1 MPFLNRKAISI
12 EYAMIQNV
20 DNTPLSTLYTLES
33 RRAIPRRMSAD
44 APEPLALPSPAAAL
58 PDPSVA
64 EVVEDVRDL
73 VGQGPAIDNELVEAA
88 VRSWS
93 DNTRRAFRSDLTVWS
108 NWCHCHGVVPAQAT
122 PSHVAAFIRALSGI
136 DPSAEEIRAIATIE
150 RYVSYIGRAYRMA
163 GLADPTAGELVTLEK
178 KAARKKRG
186 VRQRQARAIRFK
198 GDIADF
204 DSPPSGVCLAHLL
217 KAVRRDVMGLRDEAL
232 LRVAYDS
239 AARRSELVAIDVDH
253 IHGPD
258 GQGAAAL
265 FIPSSKT
272 DQEGEGA
279 WGYLSPAT
287 MKAIARWREAAHV
300 DKGPLFRRIETH
312 FDGSIAAIGTK
323 RLHPNSINLIYKR
336 LVGAAH
342 RKKLLGPMSE
352 AEVERWI
359 KAVSSHSLR
368 VGVAQDNFA
377 AGESLPAIMQAYRW
391 RDSKTVLR
399 YGAQLAAKSGA
410 SARMAQRV
418 AAE

>member
-1 MPFLNRKAISI
+1 
-12 EYAMIQNV
+12 
-20 DNTPLSTLYTLES
+20 
-33 RRAIPRRMSAD
+33 MSAH
-44 APEPLALPSPAAAL
+44 APETLSGPLALPSPAAAL
-58 PDPSVA
+58 PDPAVE

-73 VGQGPAIDNELVEAA
+73 VGPGVRLDAELVAAA
-88 VRSWS
+88 VRGWS
-93 DNTRRAFRSDLTVWS
+93 DNTRRAFRADLVVWGD
-108 NWCHCHGVVPAQAT
+108 WCRHHGIVPAQAT
-122 PSHVAAFIRALSGI
+122 QSHVAAFIRALSGI
-136 DPSAEEIRAIATIE
+136 DTSAEEIRAMATLE

-163 GLADPTAGELVTLEK
+163 GLADPTNGELVTLEK

-204 DSPPSGVCLAHLL
+204 DSPPSGVCLANLL

-232 LRVAYDS
+232 MRVAYDV
-239 AARRSELVAIDVDH
+239 AARRSEVVAIDVDH

-258 GQGAAAL
+258 AQGAGAL

-287 MKAIARWREAAHV
+287 MKAIARWREAAHI

-323 RLHPNSINLIYKR
+323 RLHPNSINLLYKR
-336 LVGAAH
+336 LVQRAFD
-342 RKKLLGPMSE
+342 KKLLGSMSE
-352 AEVERWI
+352 AEVARWVA
-359 KAVSSHSLR
+359 AVSSHSLR

-377 AGESLPAIMQAYRW
+377 AREPLPAIMQAYRW
-391 RDSKTVLR
+391 RDPKTVLR
-399 YGAQLAAKSGA
+399 YGAQLAVKSGA
-410 SARMAQRV
+410 AARMAARV
-418 AAE
+418 SEN